1 MKKFK
6 AIVPAL
12 AMLLVSAVLL
22 GTSTFAWFSMN
33 DKVLV
38 SGMQITAKSDQH
50 YLIVGSTNDL
60 TALQDKTT
68 GNQTTIELKNT
79 GSTDPLSTTV
89 KPVQPKA
96 DAITNATTAATP
108 GSWEWYEGTSKTDG
122 TAKPTAN
129 AVTNLNEYTLHTTV
143 YITVAKDTPEAKNLI
158 LEEATFEK
166 AGAGKTLDGFGGVV
180 VATADAADR
189 VDSDNALKGRDAAGK
204 PILAATVNDQTVIAV
219 EIYVYVYG
227 AHANITTE
235 NAFDLATLSLE
246 LKFSVAA

>member
-50 YLIVGSTNDL
+50 YLIIGSENDL
-60 TALQDKTT
+60 AKLQDKTT
-68 GNQTTIELKNT
+68 GNQMTVELKNT
-79 GSTDPLSTTV
+79 GSADPLSATV

-96 DAITNATTAATP
+96 GAITNATTAATP

-129 AVTNLNEYTLHTTV
+129 AVTDLNEYTLHTTV

-158 LEEATFEK
+158 LEEATFAK

-180 VATADAADR
+180 VATTEAADR
-189 VDSDNALKGRDAAGK
+189 VDSDNALKARGDAGK

-235 NAFDLATLSLE
+235 NAFDLATLSLT
-246 LKFSVAA
+246 LRFSVAK

>member
-79 GSTDPLSTTV
+79 GSADPLSATV

-96 DAITNATTAATP
+96 GAITNATTAATP

-158 LEEATFEK
+158 LEEATFAK

-180 VATADAADR
+180 VATTEAADR
-189 VDSDNALKGRDAAGK
+189 VDSDNALKARGDAGK

-227 AHANITTE
+227 ANANITTE
-235 NAFDLATLSLE
+235 NAFDLATLSLT
-246 LKFSVAA
+246 LRFSVAA